1 MKKFS
6 LFPLSAYF
14 FSSCGKKTE
23 STTPVI
29 EKITESVY
37 ASGIIKSRNQYQ
49 VYSTVTGLLQEIYVQ
64 EGDSVNMNDSI
75 LRIQNISSDLNRAN
89 AKLAADLAGFN
100 ANGDKLNELKVNI
113 EFASSKMKNDSAM
126 FARQQSLWSQQ
137 IGTKN
142 ELEQRELAFK
152 NSVANYR
159 AALYRLNDAKKQ
171 LETNALQALNNL
183 EISNSQAGDF
193 ILKSKYKGRVYSI
206 LKEKGELVSPQS
218 PIAVIGDASDFE
230 IQLLVDEYDITRVK
244 PGQKVMI
251 SLDSYKGK
259 VYEATVSKIDPIM
272 NERTRTFR
280 ITAEF
285 ILKPEVLYPN
295 LTAEANIII
304 QSKEKALLIPRN
316 FLIGDSL
323 IINEKKEKVRVK
335 TGLMDYN
342 KAEILSGISVGEK
355 IIKP

>member
-1 MKKFS
+1 MKKLL
-6 LFPLSAYF
+6 LFLITAF
-14 FSSCGKKTE
+14 LFSCGKKTE

-49 VYSTVTGLLQEIYVQ
+49 VYSTVTGLLQDIYVE
-64 EGDSVNMNDSI
+64 EGDSINTNDSI

-113 EFASSKMKNDSAM
+113 EFAATKLKNDSVM
-126 FARQQSLWSQQ
+126 LVRQQALWSQQ

-152 NSVANYR
+152 NSSANYR

-171 LETNALQALNNL
+171 LETSALQAVNNL

-193 ILKSKYKGRVYSI
+193 ILKSKNKGKVYSI

-218 PIAVIGDASDFE
+218 PVAVIGDASDFE
-230 IQLLVDEYDITRVK
+230 IQLLVDEYDITRIRQ
-244 PGQKVMI
+244 GQKVMI
-251 SLDSYKGK
+251 TLDSYKGK
-259 VYEATVSKIDPIM
+259 VFEAEVSKIDPIM

-285 ILKPEVLYPN
+285 TKKPEILYPN

-304 QSKEKALLIPRN
+304 QSKENALLIPRN
-316 FLIGDSL
+316 YLIGDSMVL
-323 IINEKKEKVRVK
+323 NERKEKIKVK
-335 TGLMDYN
+335 TGLMDYT
-342 KAEILSGISVGEK
+342 KVEILSGINAGEK
-355 IIKP
+355 LVKP

>member
-1 MKKFS
+1 MKN
-6 LFPLSAYF
+6 LFLFLPVSFLLSG
-14 FSSCGKKTE
+14 CGKKTE
-23 STTPVI
+23 STTPVF

-64 EGDSVNMNDSI
+64 EGDTVNMNDSI
-75 LRIQNISSDLNRAN
+75 LRIQNISSDLNREN

-113 EFASSKMKNDSAM
+113 EFAASKMKNDSVM
-126 FARQQSLWSQQ
+126 LERQRSLWSQQ

-142 ELEQRELAFK
+142 ELEQRELALK
-152 NSVANYR
+152 NSSANYR
-159 AALYRLNDAKKQ
+159 SALYRFNDVKKQ
-171 LETNALQALNNL
+171 LETTAMQALNNL

-218 PIAVIGDASDFE
+218 PVAVIGDASDFE
-230 IQLLVDEYDITRVK
+230 IQLLVDEYDITRIK
-244 PGQKVMI
+244 SGQKVLI
-251 SLDSYKGK
+251 ALDSYKGK
-259 VYEATVSKIDPIM
+259 LFEAKVSKIDPIM
-272 NERTRTFR
+272 NERTRTFK

-285 ILKPEVLYPN
+285 LLKPEVLYPN
-295 LTAEANIII
+295 LTVEANIII
-304 QSKEKALLIPRN
+304 QSKENALLIPRN
-316 FLIGDSL
+316 YLIGDSL
-323 IINEKKEKVRVK
+323 ILNEKKEKIRVK

-342 KAEILSGISVGEK
+342 KVEILGGINAGEK

>member
-1 MKKFS
+1 MKKLL
-6 LFPLSAYF
+6 LFLITAF
-14 FSSCGKKTE
+14 LFSCGKKTE

-49 VYSTVTGLLQEIYVQ
+49 VYSTVTGLLQDIYVE
-64 EGDSVNMNDSI
+64 EGDSINTNDSI

-113 EFASSKMKNDSAM
+113 EFAATKLKNDSVM
-126 FARQQSLWSQQ
+126 LVRQQALWSQQ

-152 NSVANYR
+152 NSSANYR

-171 LETNALQALNNL
+171 LETSALQAVNNL

-193 ILKSKYKGRVYSI
+193 ILKSKNKGRVYSI

-218 PIAVIGDASDFE
+218 PVAVIGDASDFE
-230 IQLLVDEYDITRVK
+230 IQLLVDEYDITRIRQ
-244 PGQKVMI
+244 GQKVMI
-251 SLDSYKGK
+251 TLDSYKGK
-259 VYEATVSKIDPIM
+259 VFEAEVSKIDPIM

-285 ILKPEVLYPN
+285 TKKPEILYPN

-304 QSKEKALLIPRN
+304 QSKENALLIPRN
-316 FLIGDSL
+316 YLIGDSMVL
-323 IINEKKEKVRVK
+323 NERKEKIKVK
-335 TGLMDYN
+335 TGLMDYT
-342 KAEILSGISVGEK
+342 KVEILSGINAGEK
-355 IIKP
+355 LVKP